1 MTPRRLF
8 LSSVQKEF
16 APERAALRNWLR
28 GDPLM
33 QRFADRLEA
42 WNHGRLPES
51 LTLAML
57 REPHGSVPG
66 NPLLAEP
73 LYLTQYIE
81 RMGTGTRDM
90 IRRCEDAGLPG
101 PEFAVRDGFVTTI
114 RRSFG
119 PRPESRPES
128 LEMRVLGALRG
139 QPCSKAELSTVL
151 GHKTISG
158 QLNKVIR
165 LLLAEQHIAYT
176 RPDRPRSRLQRYRL
190 TEKGAAFADGLQAR
204 AASQD

>member
-1 MTPRRLF
+1 MTPLRLF

-16 APERAALRNWLR
+16 APERAALRDWLR

-33 QRFADRLEA
+33 RRFADRLEA
-42 WNHGRLPES
+42 WNPSRLPQS
-51 LTLAML
+51 LTLAMI

-66 NPLLAEP
+66 NPLLAER

-114 RRSFG
+114 GRQFT
-119 PRPESRPES
+119 PRPES

-139 QPCSKAELSTVL
+139 QPCSKTELSAAL

-176 RPDRPRSRLQRYRL
+176 VPDRPRSRLQKYRL
-190 TEKGAAFADGLQAR
+190 TEKGAAFAEGLQ
-204 AASQD
+204 SQSTRRN

>member
-16 APERAALRNWLR
+16 APERAALRDWRR

-33 QRFADRLEA
+33 QRFADRLEV
-42 WNHGRLPES
+42 WKPGRLPQS

-114 RRSFG
+114 RRQFT

-139 QPCSKAELSTVL
+139 RPCSKTELSAAL

-176 RPDRPRSRLQRYRL
+176 VPDRPRSRLQKYRL
-190 TEKGAAFADGLQAR
+190 TEKGAAFAEGLQ
-204 AASQD
+204 SQSTRRN